1 MFGTK
6 KRKRTQSVKRI
17 LKQKLQTIDP
27 NRPKYHN
34 HYQPIGDVLGNEQNN
49 KRKRKSLTE
58 MFGTKKKKSKRTQ
71 SVKRILKQKLQ
82 NYRYTQQ
89 KNKTFQNNYER
100 CYPE

>member
-6 KRKRTQSVKRI
+6 NGKRTQSVKRI

-49 KRKRKSLTE
+49 KCKRKSLTE
-58 MFGTKKKKSKRTQ
+58 MFGTKKKK
-71 SVKRILKQKLQ
+71 KQKDPISK
-82 NYRYTQQ
+82 
-89 KNKTFQNNYER
+89 KNFKTKVTKL
-100 CYPE
+100 